1 MIPLLSLLVFHGLL
15 GGFDVVV
22 NHEIA
27 ECLPS
32 RVSARAE
39 QALHSGRELI
49 FAILFGSLAWL
60 QWGGELV
67 WGIAG
72 LLVLELVV
80 SLWDTL
86 LEDETR
92 RLSVLERS
100 MHVLLFINFGAYTS
114 LLVPILVHWYVAP
127 TEFQVVYYGPL
138 SWILSMLALASL
150 AWSIRDGIAC
160 IALHRKARAAE
171 TSFTRID
178 QVQAQAVRK
187 HRSAD
192 VSAR

>member
-27 ECLPS
+27 ERLPS
-32 RVSARAE
+32 RVSARME
-39 QALHSGRELI
+39 QALHSVRELI

-60 QWGGELV
+60 QWSGELV
-67 WGIAG
+67 WGIAF

-114 LLVPILVHWYVAP
+114 LLVPVLVHWYVAT
-127 TEFQVVYYGPL
+127 TEFRVVYYGPL
-138 SWILSMLALASL
+138 SWILSLLAMASL
-150 AWSIRDGIAC
+150 AWSIRDGLAC
-160 IALHRKARAAE
+160 IALHRKTLSVETASAHIDPTQAE
-171 TSFTRID
+171 RKQSHAN
-178 QVQAQAVRK
+178 VHAQ
-187 HRSAD
+187 
-192 VSAR
+192 